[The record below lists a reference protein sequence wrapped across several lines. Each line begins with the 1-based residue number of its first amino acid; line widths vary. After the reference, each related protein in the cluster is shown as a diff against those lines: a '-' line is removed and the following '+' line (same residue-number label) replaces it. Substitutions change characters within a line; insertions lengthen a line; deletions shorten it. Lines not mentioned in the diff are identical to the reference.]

1 MSFSLILPTCID
13 CDGDPN
19 GEHTQHVSNP
29 YSLQVSHHRIIL
41 GPKDFCRVFSSA
53 LPAESHVNTAAQPLS
68 QRDLKLSVQGVLDV
82 LGKSFELC
90 NWRNG
95 GSQLALLN
103 ITNNADTVLC
113 AALILTRV
121 GQKTVNTKPPM
132 SPKPHKP

>member
-1 MSFSLILPTCID
+1 MSFSLILPICID
-13 CDGDPN
+13 CDGNPN

-29 YSLQVSHHRIIL
+29 YSLQVSYHRIIL
-41 GPKDFCRVFSSA
+41 IGPKDFCRVFSSA
-53 LPAESHVNTAAQPLS
+53 LPEESHVNTAAQTLS
-68 QRDLKLSVQGVLDV
+68 QGDLKLSVQCVLDV

-121 GQKTVNTKPPM
+121 GKKNCKYKATNVP
-132 SPKPHKP
+132 